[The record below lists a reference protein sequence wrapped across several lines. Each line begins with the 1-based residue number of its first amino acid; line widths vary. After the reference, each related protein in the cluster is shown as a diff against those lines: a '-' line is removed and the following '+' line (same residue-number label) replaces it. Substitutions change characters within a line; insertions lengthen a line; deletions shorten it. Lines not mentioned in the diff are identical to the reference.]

1 MKRIFSIL
9 LGVLLL
15 LSACA
20 QQGSSKPVPLPPDFT
35 PKSLPMAWTST
46 PSEPTPIPG
55 WRVFTGEGVEVAL
68 PSNFEGG
75 DPEASRERLL
85 ELIRT
90 LGPEYERYV
99 EAVEQNPSGMILMA
113 FDLESSASSM
123 GITRREVPPEMSLEE
138 YMNGLLNAL
147 VEEVPGTSVIDRSV
161 IERDKDQA
169 GRVILEFKTGDA
181 VSRQL
186 TFIFLEGGK
195 VWTLS
200 YASARDRFDQL
211 LPTYDLSMLTFKYSP

>member
-1 MKRIFSIL
+1 MKRIFSVSI
-9 LGVLLL
+9 GVVLF

-20 QQGSSKPVPLPPDFT
+20 QQGASKPVPLPADFT
-35 PKSLPMAWTST
+35 PVALPAAWTAT
-46 PSEPTPIPG
+46 PSEPTPVSG
-55 WRVFTGEGVEVAL
+55 WRVFTGEGVELSL

-75 DPEASRERLL
+75 DPEVSRERLL

-90 LGPEYERYV
+90 LGPEYEKYI

-113 FDLESSASSM
+113 FDLESSASSV
-123 GITRREVPPEMSLEE
+123 GVTKREVPPEMSLEE

-147 VEEVPGTSVIDRSV
+147 VEQVPGTSVIDRSV
-161 IERDKDQA
+161 IERDGDQV
-169 GRVILEFKTGDA
+169 GRVVLEFETGEA

-200 YASARDRFDQL
+200 YASARDRFEQL
-211 LPTYDLSMLTFKYSP
+211 LPTFDLSMLTFKYQ